1 MFVAIYV
8 RLDRVLTCWKA
19 KWVAIFGYCIV
30 MVITTAA
37 QEITQAVGVY
47 CQSSLSPRFAQIWV
61 RAQLS
66 RETAIL
72 AGLTSQPDHSHPE
85 RGYHCRHH
93 KLNHILCS
101 PRSRNGSSQT
111 ISEVNKL
118 QAHRR
123 REFHSK
129 CMSELSALY
138 RWSLSIP
145 FAGANILPLARF
157 QPSNRQQCSERNP
170 QSDRQ
175 RPLYWD
181 PGATGFL

>member
-1 MFVAIYV
+1 M
-8 RLDRVLTCWKA
+8 LTCWKA

-37 QEITQAVGVY
+37 MEITQAIGVY

-66 RETAIL
+66 RETAML

-85 RGYHCRHH
+85 RGYHCRRH
-93 KLNHILCS
+93 KLNHILRS
-101 PRSRNGSSQT
+101 PRPRNGSSQA
-111 ISEVNKL
+111 IGEDSKL

-129 CMSELSALY
+129 CMSRLSAQF
-138 RWSLSIP
+138 P
-145 FAGANILPLARF
+145 FAGDNILPLARF